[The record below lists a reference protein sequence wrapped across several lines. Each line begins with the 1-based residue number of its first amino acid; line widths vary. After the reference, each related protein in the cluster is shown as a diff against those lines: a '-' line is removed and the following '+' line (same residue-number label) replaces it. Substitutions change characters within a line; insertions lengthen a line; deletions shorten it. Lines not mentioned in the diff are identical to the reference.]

1 MQPSNLLF
9 AWLRIIECPTHQ
21 QQDTFRLQVLASI
34 WKQASLASV
43 KTAFFRVYLQTHYLY
58 RLSHPTFALLGIR
71 QTGTSRS
78 RT

>member
-21 QQDTFRLQVLASI
+21 QQDTLRLKALVSI
-34 WKQASLASV
+34 WKQAFLASS
-43 KTAFFRVYLQTHYLY
+43 KTAFFRVYLQTHYLN
-58 RLSHPTFALLGIR
+58 RLSHPKFALLSIR
-71 QTGTSRS
+71 QTSTSRS